1 MIVTQCGNSNTNPE
15 PLWVSFNSRRLPCL
29 LISSELDIKLPATVG
44 TTAQRASCLYQDQD
58 AILYWLALVR
68 VMSQFYDILANEK
81 ALGVAPVQRKISLRE
96 KKRVVQKF
104 K

>member
-1 MIVTQCGNSNTNPE
+1 M
-15 PLWVSFNSRRLPCL
+15 
-29 LISSELDIKLPATVG
+29 
-44 TTAQRASCLYQDQD
+44 YQDQD
-58 AILYWLALVR
+58 AILYWLALVL

-96 KKRVVQKF
+96 KKRVVQNF

>member
-29 LISSELDIKLPATVG
+29 LISSELDIKLPATVC

-58 AILYWLALVR
+58 AILYWLALVW
-68 VMSQFYDILANEK
+68 VMSEFYEILANEK
-81 ALGVAPVQRKISLRE
+81 ASGVAPVQRKISLRE
-96 KKRVVQKF
+96 KNQVVQKF